1 MEIKN
6 NRVGEGQTF
15 QRLFDQ
21 YGPSMGYVDIKG
33 YFDYPGL
40 DQSFVNLV
48 NRSQEPFFAGLRQ
61 ARFKFGKRVRFKT
74 EAIAQIIDGIG
85 NPASEPSQQSLDGCT
100 V

>member
-1 MEIKN
+1 
-6 NRVGEGQTF
+6 
-15 QRLFDQ
+15 
-21 YGPSMGYVDIKG
+21 MGYMDVKG

-40 DQSFVNLV
+40 DQSFINLV
-48 NRSQEPFFAGLRQ
+48 NRSKEPFFQGLRQ

-85 NPASEPSQQSLDGCT
+85 NPASQQDQQSVDGCT